1 MAKKTEEVQTEIPFV
16 VEPEVT
22 QEASEVTSEVTP
34 EVTPEVEPEAY
45 NPLSYVD
52 DQPVIDP
59 AYLAQVPEGYVV
71 DVVNGCIRVQ
81 GE

>member
-1 MAKKTEEVQTEIPFV
+1 MAKKTEEVQ
-16 VEPEVT
+16 
-22 QEASEVTSEVTP
+22 SEQPEVTP
-34 EVTPEVEPEAY
+34 EVTQEAY